1 MRGIGI
7 DSKNVP
13 IRVPDLDRY
22 TPPLPSHKLILPNI
36 SLWLGRARSARRYLF
51 RTRSTAYSVR

>member
-1 MRGIGI
+1 MRGIGT

-22 TPPLPSHKLILPNI
+22 TPPLPRYKLILPNI
-36 SLWLGRARSARRYLF
+36 TQWLGRAGSARRYLV
-51 RTRSTAYSVR
+51 RTQSTAYSVR